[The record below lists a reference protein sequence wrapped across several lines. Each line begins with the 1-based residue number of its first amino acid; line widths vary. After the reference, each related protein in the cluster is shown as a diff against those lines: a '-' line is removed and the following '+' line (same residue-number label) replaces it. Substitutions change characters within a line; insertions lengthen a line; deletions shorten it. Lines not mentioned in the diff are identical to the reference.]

1 MEDTPVAVSGGA
13 MLFLDGLAL
22 LQRDFPSHRIWVED
36 GRGRVRYVARGLR
49 LEVRPYAVVTSDL
62 AELRAA
68 LAVGASGSAGL
79 VAYDPAVPSIAR
91 MYNYWTGGKDHHPA
105 DRQAANSVLADF
117 PEVATIARA
126 NRDFVTRAVA
136 WVAAR
141 GISQFLDI
149 GAGLPAEPAVHQT
162 AQRVKPAARTV
173 YVDNDRLVITH
184 ARALLA
190 APGVAVVPGDVRDP
204 ACMLADA
211 AKTGAIDLGK
221 PVCVLLAAILHF
233 LPADEADAAVAAF
246 TAAMV
251 PGSYLIVSAGTSTGT
266 DPALLSRLRA
276 AYSGTS
282 TVTGRTA
289 PEIEAWFE
297 GLELVPPGV
306 ADVQAWRPG
315 CHLRSLAPVTARI
328 LGGVGQKAHPEYPQ
342 AVADDYPGWDI
353 TCDDQEWTGRCP
365 ALTLRAPTAARL
377 RAAIECAIG
386 DEAARD

>member
-1 MEDTPVAVSGGA
+1 MEDTPAAVSGGA
-13 MLFLDGLAL
+13 MLSLDGLAL

-36 GRGRVRYVARGLR
+36 GGGRVRYVARGLR
-49 LEVRPYAVVTSDL
+49 LGVRPYAVVTSDP

-68 LAVGASGSAGL
+68 LAVGARGRAGL

-105 DRQAANSVLADF
+105 DRQAANRVLADF

-136 WVAAR
+136 SVASR

-162 AQRVKPAARTV
+162 AQRVNPAARTA
-173 YVDNDRLVITH
+173 YVDNDRLVIAH

-190 APGVAVVPGDVRDP
+190 GPGVAVVPGDLRDP
-204 ACMLADA
+204 ASILADA
-211 AKTGAIDLGK
+211 AKADAIDLGK
-221 PVCVLLAAILHF
+221 PACVLLAAVLHF
-233 LPADEADAAVAAF
+233 LSPDEADAAVAAF
-246 TAAMV
+246 TRAMV

-282 TVTGRTA
+282 IVAGRTA
-289 PEIEAWFE
+289 PEIEAWFD
-297 GLELVPPGV
+297 GLELVSPGV
-306 ADVQAWRPG
+306 VDVQAWRPG
-315 CHLRSLAPVTARI
+315 RRLRSLNPMAARI
-328 LGGVGQKAHPEYPQ
+328 LGGVGRKAHPEYPQ

-353 TCDDQEWTGRCP
+353 TCDEGQWTARCP
-365 ALTLRAPTAARL
+365 ALTLHAPTAARL
-377 RAAIECAIG
+377 RAAIEFAIG